1 MRGLVGNSAA
11 LSLIAFLSAFLWGED
26 SPTRKLAFWELRAVA
41 GERWGEKPSSN
52 ELHWKDRRKKEPQ
65 ERNQLTFLTP
75 KNGQNDKVRLTYVSD
90 MSASPIQTKQ
100 ERSWTPAPCS
110 NLSSELEQSCFG
122 SPDRPQA
129 SWSSAHP
136 HTVGWAWVEGKAH
149 WTWYLF
155 LYHETE
161 ASLPSSL
168 LTSHGPLVSVD
179 STIGL
184 RPVTVS
190 TIGLRTVATCCIIL
204 SIISWF
210 SFPTCCLI
218 IATSWLV
225 ILAGA
230 TAGRGLAGG
239 ATTARLASAAICED
253 PSAGG
258 CLVPSF

>member
-1 MRGLVGNSAA
+1 MNSTERTEERKN
-11 LSLIAFLSAFLWGED
+11 LRNGINLLFSLQKMDRTTRSD
-26 SPTRKLAFWELRAVA
+26 SLTFRICRQVQYKQ
-41 GERWGEKPSSN
+41 N
-52 ELHWKDRRKKEPQ
+52 KKEVGPRPQ
-65 ERNQLTFLTP
+65 H
-75 KNGQNDKVRLTYVSD
+75 
-90 MSASPIQTKQ
+90 
-100 ERSWTPAPCS
+100 CS

-155 LYHETE
+155 LCHETE